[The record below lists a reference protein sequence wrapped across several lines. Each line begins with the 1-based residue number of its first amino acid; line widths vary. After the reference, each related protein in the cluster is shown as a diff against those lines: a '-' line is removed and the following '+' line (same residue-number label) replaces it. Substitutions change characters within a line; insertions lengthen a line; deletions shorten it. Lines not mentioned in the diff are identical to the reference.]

1 MRRRFPLSWLLLP
14 LALVLAACGADTTWA
29 PDDAVA
35 RAAYRADAPPSLTLF
50 TVRSNR
56 SGEGAHA
63 GLMINASQRVLF
75 DPAGSFRHPRAPEQG
90 DVLFGIT
97 PGMLDV
103 YIDYHSRVTYH
114 TVIQTVEVPPEVAE
128 HALALARQA
137 GAAPKAFCA
146 NAISG
151 ILGELEGFET
161 IPHSFFP
168 NRIMNA
174 FAEIEGVET
183 RTVYQDDDA
192 DNAAVLAAADVAA
205 AAALAGD

>member
-1 MRRRFPLSWLLLP
+1 MRRYLRLSWLA
-14 LALVLAACGADTTWA
+14 LAFVLAACGADTTRA
-29 PDDAVA
+29 PDAAVA
-35 RAAYRADAPPSLTLF
+35 RAAYRAEAPPSLTLF

-97 PGMLDV
+97 PAMLEV

-114 TVIQTVEVPPEVAE
+114 TVIQTLEVPPEVAE
-128 HALALARQA
+128 RALSLAREA
-137 GAAPKAFCA
+137 GAAPRAFCA

-151 ILGELEGFET
+151 ILGQLPGFESV
-161 IPHSFFP
+161 PHSFYP
-168 NRIMNA
+168 NRIMRA
-174 FAEIEGVET
+174 FAELPGVET

-192 DNAAVLAAADVAA
+192 DNSAVLAAAGVAA
-205 AAALAGD
+205 AAFADD